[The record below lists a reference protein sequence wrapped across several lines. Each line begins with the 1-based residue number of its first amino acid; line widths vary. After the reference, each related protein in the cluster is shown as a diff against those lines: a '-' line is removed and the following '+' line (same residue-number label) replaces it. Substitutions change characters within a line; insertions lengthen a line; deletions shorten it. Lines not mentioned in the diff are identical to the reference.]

1 MGATISVMVET
12 NDQRPNRRTSPRA
25 RLETDVHLFGVAVT
39 TGHAEDISPRGLF
52 VSTEQPLEPG
62 ERLLVRLTL
71 PDTSVAL
78 DLQCEVRWV
87 RRRHRIDGEHI
98 FPGAGLGFV
107 RLPRFAREMIE
118 TYVYRHAPPADDRAT
133 SSRLP
138 S

>member
-1 MGATISVMVET
+1 MGQTS
-12 NDQRPNRRTSPRA
+12 DHRPNRRTSPRA
-25 RLETDVHLFGVAVT
+25 RLETDVHLFGACVS

-62 ERLLVRLTL
+62 DHLLVRLTL

-87 RRRHRIDGEHI
+87 RRRQRIDGEQI

-118 TYVYRHAPPADDRAT
+118 TYVYRHAPPAGDRT
-133 SSRLP
+133 FSSKIP

>member
-1 MGATISVMVET
+1 MAET
-12 NDQRPNRRTSPRA
+12 NDHRPNRRTSPRA
-25 RLETDVHLFGVAVT
+25 RLKTDVHLFGAAVT
-39 TGHAEDISPRGLF
+39 TGHAEDISPKGLF
-52 VSTEQPLEPG
+52 VSTEQALEPG

-71 PDTSVAL
+71 PDTRVAL

-87 RRRHRIDGEHI
+87 RRRLRTGDEHI

-118 TYVYRHAPPADDRAT
+118 TYVYRHAPPAGDGG
-133 SSRLP
+133 SSSTVP